1 MLIVTLADNY
11 FAMLYK
17 RMPIEK
23 ESPEEIGYDN
33 IKYNLSESSV
43 TDIKMSELNLSLND
57 LKLEYIGHRG
67 KQELRDLIIKDY
79 SNLSKENV
87 LLTNGAAGALFIINT
102 SLLTAEDHLIV
113 VRPNYATNIEVP
125 RTIGC
130 SISFI
135 DLHFENAWKLDPQKI
150 TAAIQPNTKLI
161 SITSPHNP
169 TGMLMSEEEINSI
182 ISIAEQH
189 NIYLLIDETYRDTCF
204 KTPYPVTATKSNQVI
219 SVSSLSK
226 AFGLPGLRMGWLITQ
241 DEILLERFLAAKE
254 MIYISNSA
262 LDEEVAYQ
270 FYLDKEKFA
279 TTINQ
284 KAMINFQ
291 LLKEW
296 LKKETRME
304 AILPQGG
311 VVCFPRL
318 KKDLNIDTAKFY
330 SMLMNKFQT
339 MVGPG
344 HWFEMPDSYMRIGFG
359 WTDDLIFKQGLGNI
373 SAAITESLL

>member
-1 MLIVTLADNY
+1 
-11 FAMLYK
+11 MLYK

-23 ESPEEIGYDN
+23 ESPEETGYDN

-67 KQELRDLIIKDY
+67 KSELRQLIVKDC
-79 SNLSKENV
+79 SNLNEQHV

-130 SISFI
+130 SITFI
-135 DLHFENAWKLDPQKI
+135 DLKFNYGWKLDPQKI
-150 TAAIQPNTKLI
+150 AAAIQTNTKLI

-169 TGMLMSEEEINSI
+169 TGMLMSEEEIDQI
-182 ISIAEQH
+182 ILIAERH
-189 NIYLLIDETYRDTCF
+189 NIYLLVDETYRDTCF
-204 KTPYPVTATKSNQVI
+204 KTPYPIAATKSKNVI

-241 DEILLERFLAAKE
+241 NEILMERFLAAKE

-270 FYLDKEKFA
+270 FYVEKEKFA
-279 TTINQ
+279 TVINY
-284 KAMINFQ
+284 KAMQNFQ
-291 LLKEW
+291 LLKDW
-296 LKKETRME
+296 LQKETRVE
-304 AILPQGG
+304 AVLPQGG
-311 VVCFPRL
+311 VVCFPRFKNEL
-318 KKDLNIDTAKFY
+318 KIDTEKFY
-330 SMLMNKFQT
+330 YTVMNKYQT

-344 HWFEMPDSYMRIGFG
+344 HWFEMPDTYMRIGFG
-359 WTDDLIFKQGLGNI
+359 WTDDIIFQKGLENI
-373 SAAITESLL
+373 STAIDESAVK